1 MDKTKIM
8 DLEIIVVST
17 VGVQC
22 DDHEN
27 EDPAVRLQE
36 PLILHSWLFHAW
48 LQHTARHEGTW
59 VVINGW
65 ANSFEIRLIVI

>member
-17 VGVQC
+17 VGVEC

-36 PLILHSWLFHAW
+36 PLILHS
-48 LQHTARHEGTW
+48 
-59 VVINGW
+59 
-65 ANSFEIRLIVI
+65 

>member
-22 DDHEN
+22 DDHKN

-36 PLILHSWLFHAW
+36 PLILHS
-48 LQHTARHEGTW
+48 
-59 VVINGW
+59 
-65 ANSFEIRLIVI
+65 